1 VTVTHPDVT
10 RYFMTIPEAVQLI
23 IQAGAIGEGGEVFIL
38 EMGTPVKIADMAR
51 DLIRLSGKE
60 PDKDIQIVYIGLREG
75 EKLYEE
81 LITVGEGIVATRHEK
96 IMVLRPNGQNDAA
109 TGGASSRE
117 ELNVKLESLYDAARR
132 QDARDIKRKLQEI
145 VPEYKPQEAESI
157 L

>member
-1 VTVTHPDVT
+1 
-10 RYFMTIPEAVQLI
+10 M
-23 IQAGAIGEGGEVFIL
+23 GEGGEVFIL

-81 LITVGEGIVATRHEK
+81 LITVGEGIVTTRHEK
-96 IMVLRPNGQNDAA
+96 IMVLRPDEQDGRSQDAPF
-109 TGGASSRE
+109 SRE
-117 ELNVKLESLYDAARR
+117 WLAVKLESLYDAARR
-132 QDARDIKRKLQEI
+132 HDANAIKKTLQEI
-145 VPEYKPQEAESI
+145 VPEYKPQDGESI